1 MIDLSRAEGIGDKKY
16 RDKETTPTFD
26 VDVRASISIEVLF
39 DKDVIFSS
47 MNVGKRI
54 KGEWKWACGYCKEY
68 TLQPVIEYRC
78 IRCQSK
84 VIKVGETKHPRYE
97 YYITNERGRS
107 WKQNI
112 G

>member
-54 KGEWKWACGYCKEY
+54 KGVWKWSCGYCKKY
-68 TLQPVIEYRC
+68 TLEPVIEYRC
-78 IRCQSK
+78 EHCGSK
-84 VIKVGETKHPRYE
+84 VISSGDERHEHYG
-97 YYITNERGRS
+97 YYIKNERGKS

>member
-26 VDVRASISIEVLF
+26 VDVRASLSIEVLF
-39 DKDVIFSS
+39 D
-47 MNVGKRI
+47 
-54 KGEWKWACGYCKEY
+54 KEY

>member
-68 TLQPVIEYRC
+68 TLAPVIEYRC
-78 IRCQSK
+78 EECGSK
-84 VIKVGETKHPRYE
+84 VIKVADEKHPHYE
-97 YYITNERGRS
+97 FYVKNERGKS